1 MRLHINRKYSRK
13 WSDYDI
19 EDSIYSLYASLG
31 DKKAIEDL
39 KRGRGGISHSFW
51 RMNFKQFTIKIVEDE
66 SGFDELN
73 KFISSNRIISVTNSI
88 IQHNSVS
95 FWNFLIEYQKEAIKE
110 NSYITSSKKVDYKEL
125 MNQTDFALFCK
136 LKDLRKK
143 IADQKGIP
151 VYNVLKNEEQ

>member
-1 MRLHINRKYSRK
+1 
-13 WSDYDI
+13 
-19 EDSIYSLYASLG
+19 
-31 DKKAIEDL
+31 
-39 KRGRGGISHSFW
+39 
-51 RMNFKQFTIKIVEDE
+51 MNFKQFTIKIVEDE